1 MTVELVFPSPLV
13 AARKCTFVRYCK
25 RLEQQGAIAVVD
37 VSLDD
42 GARCRKMPSG
52 LLIQPIR
59 YNSCKV
65 CITSQTGKGSN

>member
-13 AARKCTFVRYCK
+13 AARKCTFVRCVK
-25 RLEQQGAIAVVD
+25 KLEQGAVAVVD

-52 LLIQPIR
+52 LVIQPIR
-59 YNSCKV
+59 YNTCKV
-65 CITSQTGKGSN
+65 CITSHPR